1 MTEAQCAL
9 LRRARAPEESSLRPD
24 RGARSSSHAAEVG
37 PRDGEA
43 PYATRSPESPFGRFR
58 RAAPWRL
65 PPVAE
70 RDDDNL
76 WVTGRC
82 WLWCGRESARVVWLG
97 PATVL
102 GVSADVFA
110 CEACTRSLADQILDA
125 QMARDAGPELGLAS
139 VGAIRPHALSPP
151 TGRHRRL
158 P

>member
-1 MTEAQCAL
+1 M
-9 LRRARAPEESSLRPD
+9 D
-24 RGARSSSHAAEVG
+24 RLARSSARSGEVEPG
-37 PRDGEA
+37 GDEA
-43 PYATRSPESPFGRFR
+43 LHATRSTESPFGRFR

-76 WVTGRC
+76 WVTGCC

-97 PATVL
+97 PATAL

-151 TGRHRRL
+151 SGRHRRT

>member
-1 MTEAQCAL
+1 MTPTVSP
-9 LRRARAPEESSLRPD
+9 APL
-24 RGARSSSHAAEVG
+24 GN
-37 PRDGEA
+37 
-43 PYATRSPESPFGRFR
+43 RFR
-58 RAAPWRL
+58 QRSVPRL
-65 PPVAE
+65 PPLASI
-70 RDDDNL
+70 DDDNR

-97 PATVL
+97 PATAL

-125 QMARDAGPELGLAS
+125 QMAHDFGPMLGLAS

>member
-9 LRRARAPEESSLRPD
+9 LRRTEAPEENDARLDKHARPSARTGKAEA
-24 RGARSSSHAAEVG
+24 RG
-37 PRDGEA
+37 DEA
-43 PYATRSPESPFGRFR
+43 LHATRSTESPLDRFR

-110 CEACTRSLADQILDA
+110 CAACTQSLADQILDT
-125 QMARDAGPELGLAS
+125 QMARDTGPELGLTT

-151 TGRHRRL
+151 SGRHRRL